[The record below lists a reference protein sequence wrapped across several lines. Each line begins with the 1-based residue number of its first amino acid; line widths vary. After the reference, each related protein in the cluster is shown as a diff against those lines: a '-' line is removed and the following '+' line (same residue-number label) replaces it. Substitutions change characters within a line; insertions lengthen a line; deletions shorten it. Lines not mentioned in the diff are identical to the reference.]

1 MLRLNFL
8 YLNFCSYCSFTG
20 PFGNIGISMV
30 IDVGIII
37 AKILFCLS
45 KFQFLSFKVY
55 YEVKHPWWSP
65 IYNMQIFLED
75 FSCYLEQLFCRE
87 PISACFW
94 RKELHHGRYFRSFKN
109 TEGGSLQ
116 VCQFLIRKR
125 WKLNSVNLQLLLKGD
140 FSKFLGKALFG
151 TYHDARVRFFSAVL
165 QNVKSFLSLLKCDST
180 KDAFPGILKFL
191 RTNKG
196 NTCGRI
202 SFRHSYRIGQLEFL
216 KGTLLKTF
224 FGNFPKLS

>member
-87 PISACFW
+87 AISACFW

-109 TEGGSLQ
+109 TEGSSLQ
-116 VCQFLIRKR
+116 VCQFLIRKLSR
-125 WKLNSVNLQLLLKGD
+125 DHFLEI
-140 FSKFLGKALFG
+140 FCKFQSIFKKFG
-151 TYHDARVRFFSAVL
+151 
-165 QNVKSFLSLLKCDST
+165 
-180 KDAFPGILKFL
+180 
-191 RTNKG
+191 
-196 NTCGRI
+196 
-202 SFRHSYRIGQLEFL
+202 
-216 KGTLLKTF
+216 
-224 FGNFPKLS
+224 

>member
-1 MLRLNFL
+1 
-8 YLNFCSYCSFTG
+8 
-20 PFGNIGISMV
+20 
-30 IDVGIII
+30 
-37 AKILFCLS
+37 
-45 KFQFLSFKVY
+45 
-55 YEVKHPWWSP
+55 
-65 IYNMQIFLED
+65 MQIFLED

-109 TEGGSLQ
+109 KEGGSLQ

-125 WKLNSVNLQLLLKGD
+125 WKLNTVNLQLLLKGD

-202 SFRHSYRIGQLEFL
+202 SFRHSYRWLDWTAWIFKRNPIKDVFVLIIFQNLDNSNFLNVLSKMCEEVFLEAF
-216 KGTLLKTF
+216 
-224 FGNFPKLS
+224 S